1 MMTKQEILAALAQ
14 PRGGFV
20 DGKRLAQDPEGRA
33 VLLEIARDAGSA
45 ERVAAAD
52 ASLAERLRCP
62 WVTRRDEEAGWSIVW
77 AIKALA
83 DEGLAPPPVL
93 FRALGDPHHYVRYE
107 AVCALQWQIPV
118 HEAQVFLR
126 AEARYG
132 SYKATQAGLEAL
144 TTAEDLRALIDPM
157 EPDDLQFAVQFLSFE
172 HWSAP
177 LQQEACRLLR
187 ELLHHPDGRV
197 RASAALTHPDEDDP
211 AVRAA
216 LLDALRVPEPW
227 IRWVAI
233 ARLAHDPAAHPLIR
247 AALRDPDPRLRLA
260 ASDSFAG
267 VDEPTTREI
276 LGDAGGD
283 PPDPNRSRGWSDRT

>member
-1 MMTKQEILAALAQ
+1 MLTKQEILAALAQ
-14 PRGGFV
+14 PWGSFEA
-20 DGKRLAQDPEGRA
+20 GKRLAQDPEGSA

-52 ASLAERLRCP
+52 ASLAEGPRSP
-62 WVTRRDEEAGWSIVW
+62 WVMRRDEETGGSIARAIEVLAG
-77 AIKALA
+77 
-83 DEGLAPPPVL
+83 EGLAPPPVL

-107 AVCALQWQIPV
+107 AVCALQWRLPV
-118 HEAQVFLR
+118 QEAQVFLR

-132 SYKATQAGLEAL
+132 SYKATKAGLEAL
-144 TTAEDLRALIDPM
+144 TTAEDLRALIGPM
-157 EPDDLQFAVQFLSFE
+157 DPDDLQFAVQFLSFK

-197 RASAALTHPDEDDP
+197 RASAALTHPDGDDP

-227 IRWVAI
+227 IRWAAI
-233 ARLAHDPAAHPLIR
+233 VRVAHDPAAHPLIR
-247 AALRDPDPRLRLA
+247 AALRDPDPRLRMA
-260 ASDSFAG
+260 ASESFAD

-276 LGDAGGD
+276 LGEDGGD
-283 PPDPNRSRGWSDRT
+283 LSDPSCSRGWSDRT